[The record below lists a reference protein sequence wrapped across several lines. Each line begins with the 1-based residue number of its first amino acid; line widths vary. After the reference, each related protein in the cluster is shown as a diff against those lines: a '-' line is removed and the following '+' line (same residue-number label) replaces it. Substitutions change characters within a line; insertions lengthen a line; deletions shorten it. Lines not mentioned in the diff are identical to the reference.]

1 MDTVAWDDRE
11 GVRWIQLEGELDHDV
26 CLAIREGFLE
36 AALGGRGDVVVV
48 LEGVGFLS
56 SMGIGMLNDARQELA
71 RRGRALRLHG
81 LRRALRRVLESI
93 ANRSGCTRRELE
105 KLASMRTGPVCGRVK
120 ELLEAGLIE
129 VSGTKT
135 DPESGKT
142 VETLRLV
149 QAQRDLFLA

>member
-1 MDTVAWDDRE
+1 MSHATADTSIEAFRGLSME
-11 GVRWIQLEGELDHDV
+11 GVT
-26 CLAIREGFLE
+26 
-36 AALGGRGDVVVV
+36 AAQRRILVA
-48 LEGVGFLS
+48 LS
-56 SMGIGMLNDARQELA
+56 
-71 RRGRALRLHG
+71 LRKG
-81 LRRALRRVLESI
+81 A
-93 ANRSGCTRRELE
+93 TRRDLE
-105 KLASMRTGPVCGRVK
+105 QLAKMRTGSVCGRVK

>member
-1 MDTVAWDDRE
+1 MTHRATDTSIVAFRGLDAA
-11 GVRWIQLEGELDHDV
+11 GVT
-26 CLAIREGFLE
+26 
-36 AALGGRGDVVVV
+36 
-48 LEGVGFLS
+48 
-56 SMGIGMLNDARQELA
+56 DAQ
-71 RRGRALRLHG
+71 
-81 LRRALRRVLESI
+81 RRVLEAI

-105 KLASMRTGPVCGRVK
+105 KLARMRTGPVCGRVK